1 MSLPL
6 WVFGRQMKWHG
17 RMGCVAYS
25 VQRWLSRNTS
35 RSQVGQRCSI
45 RTPPPAYPIFW
56 TSIPL
61 AAIGVHA
68 FAASFIYMNGDKPR
82 SEYYHLRSI
91 CCYTTDFELNLQNEK
106 NKYKPTVFAFITRAL
121 CRRKVRKDET
131 DLFPVKS
138 RRFTWKQKTKIQR
151 TMRLHHRTIWPWC
164 CSCSKDMGSM
174 TLCFAGSMGWTSTL
188 WVKSKGENVWL
199 MRIAIILKSYWT
211 LWNLCSTITK

>member
-1 MSLPL
+1 MSIG
-6 WVFGRQMKWHG
+6 GRHIGSNQRINEPALLSIWSSDEMAWALA
-17 RMGCVAYS
+17 CVAYW

-61 AAIGVHA
+61 AANGVHV

-164 CSCSKDMGSM
+164 CSCSKDMGCQIRNQLFNIRGFRVISG
-174 TLCFAGSMGWTSTL
+174 LSFFHGGH
-188 WVKSKGENVWL
+188 G
-199 MRIAIILKSYWT
+199 
-211 LWNLCSTITK
+211 